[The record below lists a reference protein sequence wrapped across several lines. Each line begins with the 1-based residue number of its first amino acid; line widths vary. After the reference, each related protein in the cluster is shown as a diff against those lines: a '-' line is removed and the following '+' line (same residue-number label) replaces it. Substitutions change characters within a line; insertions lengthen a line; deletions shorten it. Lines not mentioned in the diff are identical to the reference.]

1 MVSLLLRLT
10 LILLVVT
17 SPAAR
22 SQQFRVD
29 TLARSPQMQFPTSI
43 AFVPHEDGA
52 FFFGEKNSGR
62 VRVYQGGLR
71 PDPFVTVPVDDEGE
85 QGLLGVAL
93 HPLYPDSP
101 YVYVYYVRALDRAS
115 VLERYLDQNGTGTA
129 PLQMLFIPR
138 RDEATGNNGGKIAF
152 GPDGKLYVAVG
163 DHGVRPSN
171 AQDTLGGRNLRGKIL
186 RLNPDGSIPSDN
198 VLPNR
203 YFWALGLRDP
213 GGLAFDASTGALFV
227 TEGGTLH
234 QNELITAPRG
244 ANLGWPAR
252 RITIPGEHA
261 LPKVLYAFGR
271 GEQPAL
277 TGVAMYRG
285 DAFPR
290 LRGSFLFTGNA
301 IPTLWAGRLNPQT
314 DSLEIEPLYRSN
326 TGFSDVQV
334 GPDGLIYLAVGPY
347 LGSRILKLSPIPP
360 AFLGDP
366 PEQGTQGI
374 EYTYTPAWSGTVPDV
389 EVLTAP
395 AGMTLDTASGTL
407 RWTPTNT
414 EALEGFHPVVL
425 RAKNG
430 AGWTD
435 RRFSVAVRNVND
447 PPTPFPLAAPADG
460 SELRFLG
467 EDPVVTFSWLHAGD
481 PDGDSL
487 RYLLELDTVSTF
499 DSRLRIEVKV
509 GNVDSAR
516 VKLPSVSRTYLWRVT
531 ASDGLLSTANS
542 PGPARVNVLSS
553 RFLVREKAPHVET
566 VLEQNFPN
574 PFNPST
580 SIKYTLPRGGHVRL
594 TVFNL
599 LGQEVARLQ
608 DGPQAEGTYDVE
620 FTKTSLPSGIYF
632 YRLVGPG
639 FAETKKMVITR

>member
-10 LILLVVT
+10 FILLVVL

-43 AFVPHEDGA
+43 AFVPLGDGA

-62 VRVYQGGLR
+62 VRVYQGWLR
-71 PDPFVTVPVDDEGE
+71 PEPFVTVPVDDEGE
-85 QGLLGVAL
+85 QGLLGIAI
-93 HPLYPDSP
+93 HPQYPDSP
-101 YVYVYYVRALDRAS
+101 YVYVYYVRAVDRAS
-115 VLERYLDQNGTGTA
+115 VLERYEDQKGVGAA

-138 RDEATGNNGGKIAF
+138 RDEATGNNGGKMAF
-152 GPDGKLYVAVG
+152 GPDGKLYIAVG
-163 DHGVRPSN
+163 DHGIRPSN

-198 VLPNR
+198 VLPQR

-213 GGLAFDASTGALFV
+213 GGLAFDPSTQGLYV
-227 TEGGTLH
+227 TEGGTQH
-234 QNELITAPRG
+234 QNEIISVPRG
-244 ANLGWPAR
+244 ANLGWPTR
-252 RITIPGEHA
+252 RISLPGEHSA
-261 LPKVLYAFGR
+261 SKILYGFGR

-290 LRGSFLFTGNA
+290 LRGSVLFAGNA
-301 IPTLWAGRLNPQT
+301 IPTLWAGRLNPQS

-326 TGFSDVQV
+326 TGFADVQV

-347 LGSRILKLSPIPP
+347 LGSRILRLSPIPP

-366 PEQGTQGI
+366 PEHATQGV
-374 EYTYTPAWSGTVPDV
+374 EYTYRPAWSGTIPDL
-389 EVLTAP
+389 EALTAP

-407 RWTPTNT
+407 RWTPTNAQ
-414 EALEGFHPVVL
+414 ALEEFHSVVL

-435 RRFSVAVRNVND
+435 RRFTVAVLNIND
-447 PPTPFPLAAPADG
+447 PPLPFPLTAPANG

-467 EDPVVTFSWLHAGD
+467 EDPVVTFSWSHTVD

-487 RYLLELDTVSTF
+487 RCLLELDTVSTF
-499 DSRLRIEVKV
+499 DSPARIEVKT

-516 VKLPSVSRTYLWRVT
+516 VKLPVASRAYLWRVT
-531 ASDGLLSTANS
+531 VSDGLLSTLNS
-542 PGPARVNVLSS
+542 PGPARLNVVVS
-553 RFLVREKAPHVET
+553 RFLVREKAPHVEP

-580 SIKYTLPRGGHVRL
+580 SIKYSLPRGGHVRL

-620 FTKTSLPSGIYF
+620 FTKTNLPSGIYF
-632 YRLVGPG
+632 YRLIGPG

>member
-1 MVSLLLRLT
+1 MVSLLLRRT
-10 LILLVVT
+10 FILLVVL
-17 SPAAR
+17 SPAVR

-43 AFVPHEDGA
+43 AFVPRGDGA

-62 VRVYQGGLR
+62 VRVFQGWLR
-71 PDPFVTVPVDDEGE
+71 PEPFVTVPVDDEGE
-85 QGLLGVAL
+85 QGLLGIAI
-93 HPLYPDSP
+93 HPQYPDSP
-101 YVYVYYVRALDRAS
+101 YVYVYYVRAVDRAS
-115 VLERYLDQNGTGTA
+115 VLERYEDQKGVGAA
-129 PLQMLFIPR
+129 PLPMLFIPR
-138 RDEATGNNGGKIAF
+138 RDEATGNNGGKMAF
-152 GPDGKLYVAVG
+152 GSDGKLYVAVG
-163 DHGVRPSN
+163 DHGLRPSN

-198 VLPNR
+198 VLPLR

-213 GGLAFDASTGALFV
+213 GGMAFDPSTQGLYV
-227 TEGGTLH
+227 TEGGTQH
-234 QNELITAPRG
+234 QNEIISVPRG

-252 RITIPGEHA
+252 RSSLPGDHA
-261 LPKVLYAFGR
+261 PSKILYGFGR

-290 LRGSFLFTGNA
+290 LRGSLLFAGNA
-301 IPTLWAGRLNPQT
+301 TPTLWAGRLNPQS

-326 TGFSDVQV
+326 TGFADVQV

-347 LGSRILKLSPIPP
+347 LGSRILRLSPIPP

-366 PEQGTQGI
+366 PEHATQGV
-374 EYTYTPAWSGTVPDV
+374 EYTYTPAWSGTVPDI
-389 EVLTAP
+389 EALTAP
-395 AGMTLDTASGTL
+395 AGMMLDTVSGTL
-407 RWTPTNT
+407 RWTPTNAQ
-414 EALEGFHPVVL
+414 ALEEFHSVVL

-435 RRFSVAVRNVND
+435 RRFTIAVLNVND
-447 PPTPFPLAAPADG
+447 PPLPFPLTAPAHG

-467 EDPVVTFSWLHAGD
+467 EDPVVTFSWAHAVD

-499 DSRLRIEVKV
+499 DSPARIEVKT

-516 VKLPSVSRTYLWRVT
+516 VKLPVVSRAYLWRVSV
-531 ASDGLLSTANS
+531 SDGLLSTLNA
-542 PGPARVNVLSS
+542 PGPARLNVVVS
-553 RFLVREKAPHVET
+553 RFLVREKAPHVEP

-580 SIKYTLPRGGHVRL
+580 SIKYSLPHGGHVRL

-620 FTKTSLPSGIYF
+620 FTKTNLPSGIYF
-632 YRLVGPG
+632 YRLIGPG

>member
-1 MVSLLLRLT
+1 MGSLLRRLT

-17 SPAAR
+17 SPAVLA
-22 SQQFRVD
+22 QQFRVD

-43 AFVPHEDGA
+43 AFVPRGDGA

-71 PDPFVTVPVDDEGE
+71 PAPFVTVPVDDEGE
-85 QGLLGVAL
+85 QGLLGIAV
-93 HPLYPDSP
+93 HPAYPDSP

-115 VLERYLDQNGTGTA
+115 VLERYEDLDGAGTA
-129 PLQMLFIPR
+129 PLQLLFIPR
-138 RDEATGNNGGKIAF
+138 RDEATGNNGGKMTF
-152 GPDGKLYVAVG
+152 GADGKLYIAVG

-186 RLNPDGSIPSDN
+186 RLNADGSIPPDN
-198 VLPNR
+198 ILPRR
-203 YFWALGLRDP
+203 YFWALGLRNP
-213 GGLAFDASTGALFV
+213 GGLAFDPSTHALVV

-234 QNELITAPRG
+234 PNEIITVPRG
-244 ANLGWPAR
+244 TNLGWPAR
-252 RITIPGEHA
+252 RVAIPGVTG
-261 LPKVLYAFGR
+261 LPEILYGFGR

-277 TGVAMYRG
+277 TGVAIYRG

-290 LRGSFLFTGNA
+290 LRGRVLFTGNA
-301 IPTLWAGRLNPQT
+301 IPTLWAGRMNPLA

-326 TGFSDVQV
+326 TGFADVQV

-347 LGSRILKLSPIPP
+347 LGSRILRLSPISP

-366 PEQGTQGI
+366 PERATQGV
-374 EYTYTPAWSGTVPDV
+374 EYVYTPAWSGTAPDL
-389 EVLTAP
+389 EGLTTP
-395 AGMTLDTASGTL
+395 AGMTVDTTTGTL
-407 RWTPTNT
+407 RWTPTNAQ
-414 EALEGFHPVVL
+414 ALEGFHPVVL

-435 RRFSVAVRNVND
+435 RRFTITVRNVND
-447 PPTPFPLAAPADG
+447 PPPAFPLMAPDDG
-460 SELRFLG
+460 SGQRFLG
-467 EDPVVTFSWLHAGD
+467 EDPAVTFRWVHAGD

-499 DSRLRIEVKV
+499 DSPLRMEVKT
-509 GNVDSAR
+509 GTVDSVH
-516 VKLPSVSRTYLWRVT
+516 VKLPPVSRTYLWRVT
-531 ASDGLLSTANS
+531 ASDGLLSTANAL
-542 PGPARVNVLSS
+542 GPASVNIVVS
-553 RFLVREKAPHVET
+553 RFLVREKAPQVES

-608 DGPQAEGTYDVE
+608 DGPLAEGTYEVE
-620 FTKTSLPSGIYF
+620 FAKTSLPSGIYF